1 MSMGK
6 YPRLVIA
13 GTSNGV
19 GKTTASLEIPPALRE
34 QGRRV
39 QPFKIGLD
47 FIDPSHHQAATGRP
61 YACVLRDAEGLLR
74 GQNGLM
80 NGNVLALHTRLHF
93 ASQPKIVASL
103 GGSARS
109 AASRIFETARSMLGV
124 DR

>member
-1 MSMGK
+1 MAD

-13 GTSNGV
+13 GTSSGV
-19 GKTTASLEIPPALRE
+19 GKTTVTSGILAALRE
-34 QGRRV
+34 RGRRV
-39 QPFKIGLD
+39 QPFKIGPN

-61 YACVLRDAEGLLR
+61 YACVLRDAERLLR

-80 NGNVLALHTRLHF
+80 NGNALALNTRLHF
-93 ASQPKIVASL
+93 ASQPKIAVSL

-109 AASRIFETARSMLGV
+109 AASRIFEAARSMLGV